1 MTNLSIARTTFDPFS
16 FKSIKSIKYYSPNI
30 TFLMETRRNYY
41 LSFVHLRSDVVSR
54 YSRERERGG
63 DVRKRAED

>member
-1 MTNLSIARTTFDPFS
+1 MTNLSIARTRFDPFS

-30 TFLMETRRNYY
+30 TFLMRRDEIIISR
-41 LSFVHLRSDVVSR
+41 SFTFVLMSSPDI
-54 YSRERERGG
+54 REQERGG

>member
-30 TFLMETRRNYY
+30 TFLMRRNYY
-41 LSFVHLRSDVVSR
+41 LSFVHLRSDRRLQIFESK
-54 YSRERERGG
+54 REEETFENAPRTE
-63 DVRKRAED
+63 